1 MGAFIFSEAA
11 GKFVRYAELPES
23 ADKLVWVIL
32 ASSGL
37 EADATL
43 RDYNTLAL
51 ILAGAND
58 EATFTGYSRQDA
70 SGVSVSDDDANNAQ
84 DVDVTSDPQWSPTT
98 AEAIGKILLCYYP
111 VASPADDTTVI
122 PLFADDFAFT
132 TPTSGTITYQVASGG
147 FATAV
152 AN

>member
-1 MGAFIFSEAA
+1 MAAFIFSEAA
-11 GKFVRYAELPES
+11 GKFVRYAELPEA

-32 ASSGL
+32 ALAGL

-51 ILAGAND
+51 LLAGTSD

-70 SGVSVSDDDANNAQ
+70 VGVTVTDDDANNAQ
-84 DVDVTSDPQWSPTT
+84 DVDVTTDPVWSPTT
-98 AEAIGKILLCYYP
+98 AQAVAKILLCYYP

-122 PLFADDFAFT
+122 PLFADDFALT
-132 TPTSGTITYQVASGG
+132 TPTSGTVTYQVAAGG
-147 FATAV
+147 FGTAV
-152 AN
+152 AS